1 MPLCLKFKPP
11 SVVSSCLFSGTT
23 QIKSGL
29 LFKAIFNISFVA
41 AISRLRGIFNFDFI
55 LSFLKKKKVTGKII
69 GGYYPYNYEID
80 ILQIL
85 KKFEKKKFIITLPK
99 IKKNSQ
105 MNFFEWS
112 TNDPLVINKFGI
124 PEPISGMVKYPDV
137 LLVPIVAF
145 DKKFNRIGYGGG
157 FYDRYI
163 KRVRKRKKIL
173 TIGFAYSFQKVKK
186 IPTNSHD
193 IGLDFIITN
202 E

>member
-1 MPLCLKFKPP
+1 VNK
-11 SVVSSCLFSGTT
+11 T
-23 QIKSGL
+23 QIRKKIL
-29 LFKAIFNISFVA
+29 K
-41 AISRLRGIFNFDFI
+41 LRRQKKIKKFIFNFDLI
-55 LSFLKKKKVTGKII
+55 LSLLKKKKVTGKII

-112 TNDPLVINKFGI
+112 INDPLAINKFGI
-124 PEPISGMVKYPDV
+124 PEPISEMVRYPDV
-137 LLVPIVAF
+137 LLVPLVAF
-145 DKKFNRIGYGGG
+145 DKNFNRIGYGGG

-163 KRVRKRKKIL
+163 KKIRKRKKVL

-186 IPTNSHD
+186 IPTNNYD
-193 IGLDFIITN
+193 IKLDFIITN
-202 E
+202 R